1 MIMTQP
7 QTVKRIVFI
16 LPRLYPGGAE
26 RVLISLM
33 NNLDKNRY
41 KIDFISLTG
50 EGTIRH
56 WIDDEIPIHALNKN
70 TVYGS
75 LTALYTKL
83 KELKPDVVV
92 TTMIQTNLGLLLL
105 KPFFPNTRFIIRESS
120 MPSAMIREY
129 GLKGRLCRYI
139 YKYIYPRADVIICP
153 AEGIVNEFKH
163 DLKVDTSRYRVL
175 YNPVNERQL
184 HETISDFNFDQASR
198 LNTVHFVCVGRL
210 GYEKGYDRLIEALV
224 GFHMENNLNW
234 RLDIIGKG
242 AETKKLGELIRHYKL
257 QDHIFLAGYQNT
269 PWPHIAQSDCMLLP
283 SRWEGMPN
291 VVLESLSC
299 GTPVIAH
306 KDAGGVTE
314 ISALAQNG
322 DVKLAKDM
330 IEFVQIMAN
339 VKPSI
344 PTLPIQSCL
353 PEIFKLKNVIK
364 KFEEML

>member
-1 MIMTQP
+1 MPQP
-7 QTVKRIVFI
+7 ETVKKIVFV

-33 NNLDKNRY
+33 NNLDRDRHQ
-41 KIDFISLTG
+41 IAFISLTG

-56 WIDDEIPIHALNKN
+56 WIDSDIPIYALQKK

-75 LTALYTKL
+75 LTALYKML
-83 KELKPDVVV
+83 KELQPDTVV

-105 KPFFPNTRFIIRESS
+105 KPFFPKMRFIIRESS

-139 YKYIYPRADVIICP
+139 YKYIYPRADVVICP
-153 AEGIVNEFKH
+153 AQGIIEEFRK
-163 DLKVDTSRYRVL
+163 DFRVDVSRYRVL

-184 HETISDFNFDQASR
+184 HDTISTMDYDPALR
-198 LNTVHFVCVGRL
+198 GHKVHFVCVGRL
-210 GYEKGYDRLIEALV
+210 GFEKGYDRLIEALV
-224 GFHMENNLNW
+224 NFRMNNDLDW

-242 AETKKLGELIRHYKL
+242 AETKKLGELIRSHGL
-257 QDHIFLAGYQNT
+257 QDRVVLAGYQNT
-269 PWPHIAQSDCMLLP
+269 PWPQIAQSDCLLLP

-291 VVLESLSC
+291 VVLEALAC

-306 KDAGGVTE
+306 RDAGGVVE
-314 ISALAQNG
+314 IAALAQDG
-322 DVKLAKDM
+322 DVKLASDM
-330 IEFVQIMAN
+330 NEFTALMAQVSPSRPALP
-339 VKPSI
+339 VKSR
-344 PTLPIQSCL
+344 L
-353 PEIFKLKNVIK
+353 PEIFRLKNVII